1 MSDAIP
7 ILVPDLGT
15 ETVTF
20 GLWLVADGE
29 RVSEGDRI
37 AELLIPGACVDL
49 SAPANGV
56 VKHGAGTSD
65 IVRHGDTVGVIQ

>member
-1 MSDAIP
+1 MADATP

-20 GLWLVADGE
+20 GIWLVTHGE
-29 RVSEGDRI
+29 RVSENDRI

-49 SAPANGV
+49 ISPANGIV
-56 VKHGAGTSD
+56 LHGAGTGD
-65 IVRHGDTVGVIQ
+65 IVQRGDMVGAVR